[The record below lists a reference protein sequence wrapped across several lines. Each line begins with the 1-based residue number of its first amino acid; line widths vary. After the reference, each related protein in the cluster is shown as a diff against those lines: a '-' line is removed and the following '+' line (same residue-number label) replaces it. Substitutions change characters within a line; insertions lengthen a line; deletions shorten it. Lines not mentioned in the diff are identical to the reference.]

1 MLYEFNELLTVLNK
15 SIKGLYSDILLKHE
29 LKQWFE
35 LCGKDHINSSP
46 PDSIEAIS
54 IYGSMTLK
62 IEIPP
67 GIKFF
72 KNLKYLTINGANI
85 SKIDHRFHK
94 IGDFMKPLVTNRRFV
109 TNFLNLPL
117 KYLCLTYNNIDD
129 IPREIVKMK
138 TLEILDL
145 DYNGISK
152 LPRWLKDS
160 NIKELNVDFNR
171 VTKIPNCLKNIKI
184 SNKDI
189 WTS

>member
-1 MLYEFNELLTVLNK
+1 MLYEFNELLTVSNK

-29 LKQWFE
+29 LKQWFKK
-35 LCGKDHINSSP
+35 CGKDHINSSP
-46 PDSIEAIS
+46 PDSIEAIC

-85 SKIDHRFHK
+85 SKIDHIF
-94 IGDFMKPLVTNRRFV
+94 
-109 TNFLNLPL
+109 NLPL

-138 TLEILDL
+138 TLEIVDL

-171 VTKIPNCLKNIKI
+171 VTKIPSCLKNIKI